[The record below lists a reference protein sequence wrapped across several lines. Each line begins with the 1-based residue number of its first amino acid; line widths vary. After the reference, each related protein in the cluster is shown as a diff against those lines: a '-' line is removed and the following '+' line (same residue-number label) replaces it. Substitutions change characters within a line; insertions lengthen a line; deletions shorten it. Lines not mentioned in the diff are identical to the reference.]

1 MATSGLH
8 FSLCTLADGDFPPQA
23 KYAET
28 APYQSAKIRAI
39 VASGVSQ
46 DPHTSKQCSG
56 RDSVSN
62 PKNNDRSTYR
72 RHTCRKSSS
81 LLLRSQLPHRLQ
93 AARRSPQKKNTWLF
107 SPNPFRW
114 NPPTPASTSN
124 RTLTKPGRAVGPAF
138 TGRDHRPYTHWGL
151 VC

>member
-46 DPHTSKQCSG
+46 DPHTSKQWFG
-56 RDSVSN
+56 
-62 PKNNDRSTYR
+62 
-72 RHTCRKSSS
+72 
-81 LLLRSQLPHRLQ
+81 
-93 AARRSPQKKNTWLF
+93 
-107 SPNPFRW
+107 
-114 NPPTPASTSN
+114 
-124 RTLTKPGRAVGPAF
+124 PGQCVQPEK
-138 TGRDHRPYTHWGL
+138 
-151 VC
+151 